1 MEKWNEDIVIAIL
14 TSESVKDTADRLIRE
29 KQLELTQF
37 ERTMKEQTENAILI
51 NVGLKQPEGTATRRM
66 ADTILAEMRENYPDA
81 AARADNRIRA
91 KRAAEER
98 EIDRLVN
105 S

>member
-1 MEKWNEDIVIAIL
+1 MEKWNEDIVVAIL
-14 TSESVKDTADRLIRE
+14 TSESVKDTAERLIRE
-29 KQLELTQF
+29 KQQELSAF
-37 ERTMKEQTENAILI
+37 EQQMKEQTENARLI
-51 NVGLKQPEGTATRRM
+51 NAGLKQPEGTARRM
-66 ADTILAEMRENYPDA
+66 ADAILAEMRENYPDA

-98 EIDRLVN
+98 ELDRLAN